1 MTNQTDN
8 DTFTAI
14 CWPLL
19 TTAISLGRRRR
30 GMLLDQGQ
38 EVVLPGTDD
47 GLNRL
52 AVLDEVEGRHRLDLV
67 GRGNFLWNKKQRQ
80 RTVMEAR

>member
-1 MTNQTDN
+1 
-8 DTFTAI
+8 
-14 CWPLL
+14 
-19 TTAISLGRRRR
+19 
-30 GMLLDQGQ
+30 MLLDQGQ

-67 GRGNFLWNKKQRQ
+67 GRGNFLWNKKQCQ